1 MGLPVYLK
9 ADSSSSIK
17 STNSPRESGAV
28 SSVPLFPNA
37 GNFGVMKMSEVTA
50 SIAAAAVSAAVV
62 GLAILAAHGA
72 IFVFKLV
79 RKTGL

>member
-1 MGLPVYLK
+1 M
-9 ADSSSSIK
+9 
-17 STNSPRESGAV
+17 SG
-28 SSVPLFPNA
+28 VPLFPNA
-37 GNFGVMKMSEVTA
+37 GKFGVLKMTDVTA
-50 SIAAAAVSAAVV
+50 SIASAAVSAGVV

>member
-1 MGLPVYLK
+1 M
-9 ADSSSSIK
+9 
-17 STNSPRESGAV
+17 SG
-28 SSVPLFPNA
+28 VPLCPNA
-37 GNFGVMKMSEVTA
+37 GKFGVMKMTEVTG

>member
-1 MGLPVYLK
+1 M
-9 ADSSSSIK
+9 
-17 STNSPRESGAV
+17 T
-28 SSVPLFPNA
+28 
-37 GNFGVMKMSEVTA
+37 EVTA
-50 SIAAAAVSAAVV
+50 SIGAAAVSAGVV